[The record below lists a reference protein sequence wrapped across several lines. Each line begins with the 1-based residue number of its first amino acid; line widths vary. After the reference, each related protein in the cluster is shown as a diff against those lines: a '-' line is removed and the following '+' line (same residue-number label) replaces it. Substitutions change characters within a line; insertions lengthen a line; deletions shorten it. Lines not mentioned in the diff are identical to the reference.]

1 MDTLTKSLTWS
12 GLLPFL
18 ACLIWG
24 ALGLPSAAV
33 TAETVFISYG
43 AVILSF
49 MAGTLWGRTN
59 HSPDTEHAPLLIASN
74 MWALLAWVAV
84 LFSQQPLWSTVGLAV
99 LALGF
104 IHLYRLEAERLQQ
117 ALGTEYLGLR
127 KRVTSAVVITHA
139 LMILVIALR

>member
-1 MDTLTKSLTWS
+1 MTKSLTWS

-24 ALGLPSAAV
+24 ALNLPSADVA
-33 TAETVFISYG
+33 AETVFISYS

-49 MAGTLWGRTN
+49 MAGTLWGRAS
-59 HSPDTEHAPLLIASN
+59 HSPNTQHAPLLIASN
-74 MWALLAWVAV
+74 IWALLAWVAV
-84 LFSQQPLWSTVGLAV
+84 LFSQQPLWSTVGLAL

-104 IHLYRLEAERLQQ
+104 IHLYRLEAERLHQ
-117 ALGTEYLGLR
+117 ALDTEYLGLR

-139 LMILVIALR
+139 LMILVVVLR